1 MADGESAFTRNFM
14 EPDAAMHVFMKKLGG
29 PSFLP
34 WRQASVGTPRCF
46 PEYTILLKKMRPQ
59 DEAELIESQH
69 RESVAPPK
77 ERKDAFGDLGHNQ
90 IVFEHCQAIVT
101 YPANPEIL
109 GNVIEYLSRDR
120 IVNVIEGASCPAP
133 WL

>member
-1 MADGESAFTRNFM
+1 MCSE
-14 EPDAAMHVFMKKLGG
+14 
-29 PSFLP
+29 
-34 WRQASVGTPRCF
+34 
-46 PEYTILLKKMRPQ
+46 

-77 ERKDAFGDLGHNQ
+77 ERKDAFGDLGHNK

-101 YPANPEIL
+101 DPAKTEIL
-109 GNVIEYLSRDR
+109 GNVIESLARDS
-120 IVNVIEGASCPAP
+120 VVSVIEGAACPAP